1 MGLDAARYSMQP
13 EITGRSLSRNTLF
26 NFVGQAVPLLVAVLA
41 IPFIV
46 RGLGV
51 ERFGLLSIAWV
62 APEYLIFFDLGL
74 ARAAT
79 KYVAEAIGL
88 GHKDQISR
96 VAWTALRAQLVLG
109 LLGALGV
116 FGIASFLT
124 QNVLNVPA
132 ALEAEAKA
140 MFQIV
145 ALSIPL
151 VLVSGTLT
159 GVLAAGQRFDL
170 INIVN
175 MSVNVA
181 NFVLTLVGV
190 LYWNW
195 RLTEIVALL
204 VFSRLLAV
212 VFQYRLCIGVFP
224 FFRRSRFDLLEFRTL
239 LSFGG
244 WVTVSGVVV
253 PILLYLDRFIIGA
266 SMTMAAVA
274 YYAIPY
280 ETITKLWIIPASLV
294 LTLFPAFSTLTGQ
307 GETKQIE
314 WLLIRSTKLILL
326 TLGPIVVVLA
336 AFSREILQVWLGMDF
351 AQQSTLA
358 FQILAMGILLNC
370 VVPIQYALLHA
381 VGRPDLTAK
390 VHLVQLPVYSVLL
403 WWLVGLWGITG
414 AALAQSMRL
423 GGEALLVLFAARR
436 LASVRFQAII
446 EAKLLQSLLLL
457 VLCLGVAIGISH
469 YLLETWIRM
478 AALGVV
484 FAAVGIWIW
493 QYSLDQ
499 RDRDQLARLFRRVA

>member
-1 MGLDAARYSMQP
+1 MSP
-13 EITGRSLSRNTLF
+13 EINGRSLGRNTLF
-26 NFVGQAVPLLVAVLA
+26 NFGGQAGSLLIAVLT

-62 APEYLIFFDLGL
+62 APEYFIFMDLGL
-74 ARAAT
+74 GRAAT
-79 KYVAEAIGL
+79 KYIAEAIGL

-96 VAWTALRAQLVLG
+96 LVWTALKAQLVLG
-109 LLGALGV
+109 SLGALGL
-116 FGIASFLT
+116 FGITSFLT
-124 QNVLNVPA
+124 QDILNVPS
-132 ALEAEAKA
+132 ALEFEAKT

-170 INIVN
+170 LNLVN
-175 MSVNVA
+175 VSVNVA

-190 LYWNW
+190 LYWDW
-195 RLTEIVALL
+195 RLTEIATLL
-204 VFSRLLAV
+204 VISKFLAV
-212 VFQYRLCIGVFP
+212 AALYHLCARVFP
-224 FFRRSRFDLLEFRTL
+224 IFRRSRFDRMELRAL

-244 WVTVSGVVV
+244 WVTVSSVVV

-274 YYAIPY
+274 YYSIPY
-280 ETITKLWIIPASLV
+280 EAITKLWIIPTSLV

-307 GETKQIE
+307 GETRQIAS
-314 WLLIRSTKLILL
+314 LLTRSMKWILL
-326 TLGPIVVVLA
+326 TLGPIVVVIA
-336 AFSREILQVWLGMDF
+336 AFSREILQSWLGSDF
-351 AQQSTLA
+351 ALQSTLA
-358 FQILAMGILLNC
+358 LQILAMGILVNC
-370 VVPIQYALLHA
+370 MVQGQYALVHA
-381 VGRPDLTAK
+381 IGRPDLTAK
-390 VHLVQLPVYSVLL
+390 VHLIQLPVYCVLV

-414 AALAQSMRL
+414 AALAQSIRL
-423 GGEALLVLFAARR
+423 GGEFLLVLAATRR
-436 LASVRFQAII
+436 LASVRFYAVI

-457 VLCLGVAIGISH
+457 VLFLGAAIGISH
-469 YLLETWIRM
+469 YLLETWIRL
-478 AALGVV
+478 AALGMV

-499 RDRDQLARLFRRVA
+499 RDRDRLARVLRRAA

>member
-1 MGLDAARYSMQP
+1 MRP

-79 KYVAEAIGL
+79 KYIAEAIGL
-88 GHKDQISR
+88 GRKDQISR

-145 ALSIPL
+145 AVSIPL

-212 VFQYRLCIGVFP
+212 VVQYRLCIGVFP

-307 GETKQIE
+307 GETKQIA

-326 TLGPIVVVLA
+326 TLGPIVVILA

-351 AQQSTLA
+351 ALQSTLA
-358 FQILAMGILLNC
+358 FQILAVGILLNC

-381 VGRPDLTAK
+381 VGRPDLAAK
-390 VHLVQLPVYSVLL
+390 IHLVQLPVYSVLL

-478 AALGVV
+478 AAMGVV

-499 RDRDQLARLFRRVA
+499 RDRDQLARLFRRAA